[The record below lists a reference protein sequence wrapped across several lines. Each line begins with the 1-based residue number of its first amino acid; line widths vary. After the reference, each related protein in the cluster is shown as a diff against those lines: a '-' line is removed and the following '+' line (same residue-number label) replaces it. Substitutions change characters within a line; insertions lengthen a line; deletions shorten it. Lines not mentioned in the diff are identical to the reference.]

1 MRYDQPNQLDPRQP
15 LTIPQHI
22 MPEPATE
29 SITPDASFDTS
40 AQPSADASS
49 GDVQNYWDF
58 CPNCGSR
65 LHNQGCKYRCPRC
78 HYFMSCS
85 DFDQ

>member
-1 MRYDQPNQLDPRQP
+1 MPDPSSSASDSTASNPTLQDP
-15 LTIPQHI
+15 VPDG
-22 MPEPATE
+22 E
-29 SITPDASFDTS
+29 SQDW
-40 AQPSADASS
+40 
-49 GDVQNYWDF
+49 WDY

-65 LHNQGCKYRCPRC
+65 LHNRGCKYRCPTC

>member
-1 MRYDQPNQLDPRQP
+1 MNGRRRQYDLFAPHAEPRP
-15 LTIPQHI
+15 
-22 MPEPATE
+22 PAERTQAEKAE
-29 SITPDASFDTS
+29 SEI
-40 AQPSADASS
+40 
-49 GDVQNYWDF
+49 GCYWDY

-85 DFDQ
+85 DFD

>member
-1 MRYDQPNQLDPRQP
+1 MPNPSPSPDPA
-15 LTIPQHI
+15 
-22 MPEPATE
+22 ATE
-29 SITPDASFDTS
+29 GG
-40 AQPSADASS
+40 PSASS
-49 GDVQNYWDF
+49 PDESAADSADWWDY

-65 LHNQGCKYRCPRC
+65 LHNRGCKYRCPTC